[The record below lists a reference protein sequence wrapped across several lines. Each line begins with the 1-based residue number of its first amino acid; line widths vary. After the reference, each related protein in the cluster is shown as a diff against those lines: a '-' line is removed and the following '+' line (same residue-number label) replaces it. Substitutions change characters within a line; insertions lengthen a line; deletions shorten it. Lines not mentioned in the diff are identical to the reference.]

1 MPRLETGVSP
11 VDLFT
16 KTRWEQKKFHD
27 CRSCLG
33 LPSVCVGQDSW
44 RWKENPKVE
53 AVYMGNS
60 PKHSSTVPLV
70 LNPETGAITAQ
81 FHVVFDDWFATV
93 AASESDLPD
102 LQSEEWTRMFGN
114 ATHIDVS
121 KDDEPGAIVNDYIIQ
136 SDRRRDAVS
145 QAAN

>member
-1 MPRLETGVSP
+1 VYVL
-11 VDLFT
+11 D
-16 KTRWEQKKFHD
+16 KTLGDGKKI
-27 CRSCLG
+27 
-33 LPSVCVGQDSW
+33 PK
-44 RWKENPKVE
+44 WKPQSKQ

-102 LQSEEWTRMFGN
+102 LQSKEWTRMFGDT
-114 ATHIDVS
+114 THIDVS
-121 KDDEPGAIVNDYIIQ
+121 EDDELEAIVDDYIIQ

-145 QAAN
+145 QAIEGADPAADTPTDYATTCRGSY